1 MVVAVARSLGPA
13 EFGDYLIGIT
23 AVTTVSLLAT
33 FGATTGLVRT
43 LATHRALGRPENL
56 PPVLLSALLPTVVV
70 SGFAGFAIYALS
82 SSVASVYSS
91 GADAQGAAL
100 YITWFAG
107 VIPLWATTT
116 VLLCALRGLG
126 AVFPYVAC
134 ENIGRPLLQ
143 FVLTLVALLT
153 GGGATSIAAAWMVPF
168 IVEAF
173 VVVVWFR
180 TWWRRVVAPNRVRSV
195 RTVRTQVIREY
206 WAFTGPQAAGEAVR
220 VVTQRMDVLLLGA
233 LSTTAAAG
241 VYGAAMRYVAGAGMI
256 LGAITIVIGPR
267 LSEILAIHN
276 YPSAEQLYRRATAA
290 GCLLGLG
297 PYAALAFFAPLA
309 MRIYGHAFVS
319 GAATLSVLA
328 AATCASLA
336 AGPVLLVLAVAGES
350 RLSGGIAAASGIV
363 AVVLDLLLIPKA
375 GALGAA
381 ISFAIALGVANL
393 LPLAGLWRRRHLHPF
408 GAEMRAIASAVGVS
422 VVPCGCVWRLTGAD
436 TAKSAAG
443 WLAAA
448 VALYVYALW
457 RQRRPLVRLLREP
470 EGAPMY
476 QTRRHH

>member
-23 AVTTVSLLAT
+23 DCDNCVITCHVRRNHRTRPNARDPSSAWPTGKSSSCTTLRAASNGRSERVCRICDLRSILKRRKCLLQRCRRPGGSAVYYV
-33 FGATTGLVRT
+33 VR
-43 LATHRALGRPENL
+43 RRDPALGYDD
-56 PPVLLSALLPTVVV
+56 
-70 SGFAGFAIYALS
+70 G
-82 SSVASVYSS
+82 ASVRPP
-91 GADAQGAAL
+91 GFG
-100 YITWFAG
+100 
-107 VIPLWATTT
+107 
-116 VLLCALRGLG
+116 RR
-126 AVFPYVAC
+126 FPYVAC

-143 FVLTLVALLT
+143 FVLTLVALLA

-276 YPSAEQLYRRATAA
+276 YPSAEQALPASHCGGLFARAADLRRAS
-290 GCLLGLG
+290 LLRTPRDEDLRARVCVRCGDIIG
-297 PYAALAFFAPLA
+297 P
-309 MRIYGHAFVS
+309 
-319 GAATLSVLA
+319 LA

-336 AGPVLLVLAVAGES
+336 AGPVLYYWYWP
-350 RLSGGIAAASGIV
+350 
-363 AVVLDLLLIPKA
+363 LL
-375 GALGAA
+375 GSLG
-381 ISFAIALGVANL
+381 
-393 LPLAGLWRRRHLHPF
+393 
-408 GAEMRAIASAVGVS
+408 
-422 VVPCGCVWRLTGAD
+422 
-436 TAKSAAG
+436 
-443 WLAAA
+443 
-448 VALYVYALW
+448 
-457 RQRRPLVRLLREP
+457 
-470 EGAPMY
+470 
-476 QTRRHH
+476 